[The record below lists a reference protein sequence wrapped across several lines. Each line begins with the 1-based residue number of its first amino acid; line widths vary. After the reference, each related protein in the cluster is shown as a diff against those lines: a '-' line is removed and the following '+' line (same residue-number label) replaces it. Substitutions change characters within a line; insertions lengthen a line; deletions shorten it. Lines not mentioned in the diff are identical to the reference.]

1 MKSKRM
7 LAMSS
12 LNKSIFK
19 TYSNSITL
27 ANNHHQELVLQKS
40 ASNASTVVKSAALD
54 GAEEVRLDLHKDG
67 TCETIQARM
76 VATMPRGLFRW
87 TSRMTTSKWR
97 TQ

>member
-1 MKSKRM
+1 M
-7 LAMSS
+7 LAMST

-67 TCETIQARM
+67 EGEGGQMAQ
-76 VATMPRGLFRW
+76 
-87 TSRMTTSKWR
+87 KWHVQSVR
-97 TQ
+97 SSTR